1 MSKEKTQ
8 EKKRCL
14 WSLDAMKRAVKA
26 VEEGNGLREAAR
38 MFNVPV
44 ESLRRRVNGDIAIDC
59 KPGPKPILTV
69 NEEDAIA
76 DYCVRMAEMG
86 FGLSRDDVLRIGF
99 KVAEKSGRPHPWDPE
114 NGMAGR
120 AWYDGF
126 MSRHPTLKLKSPQP
140 LSHARAR
147 NADDETVKDFFQKLG
162 GIYARLNLLNKPMQ
176 IYNLDESGISTV
188 HKPGHVI
195 SELNHKSVWAVTSGE
210 KGKTH
215 TIMTCVSASG
225 QALPPMMI
233 FPRKRLSEK
242 LMEGAPP
249 GTYFTC
255 TDNGWITQEKYLEWF
270 KFFLKSIPPARPVLV
285 IEDGHSS
292 HITMEVIKLAQD
304 NDIHLLCL
312 PSHTT
317 HILQPL
323 DIISVFKPLKSYFN
337 KACKNYLSA
346 NPGKV
351 IRS

>member
-1 MSKEKTQ
+1 
-8 EKKRCL
+8 
-14 WSLDAMKRAVKA
+14 
-26 VEEGNGLREAAR
+26 
-38 MFNVPV
+38 
-44 ESLRRRVNGDIAIDC
+44 
-59 KPGPKPILTV
+59 
-69 NEEDAIA
+69 
-76 DYCVRMAEMG
+76 
-86 FGLSRDDVLRIGF
+86 
-99 KVAEKSGRPHPWDPE
+99 
-114 NGMAGR
+114 
-120 AWYDGF
+120 
-126 MSRHPTLKLKSPQP
+126 
-140 LSHARAR
+140 
-147 NADDETVKDFFQKLG
+147 
-162 GIYARLNLLNKPMQ
+162 
-176 IYNLDESGISTV
+176 
-188 HKPGHVI
+188 
-195 SELNHKSVWAVTSGE
+195 
-210 KGKTH
+210 
-215 TIMTCVSASG
+215 
-225 QALPPMMI
+225 
-233 FPRKRLSEK
+233 
-242 LMEGAPP
+242 MEGAPP